1 MTQQASYSRRSISR
15 IATHEDL
22 YVCWGSVGY
31 DDTSQVRD
39 LSPHGLFVLTQLT
52 KPVGAKTNLYFLV
65 EEGQIRVDALVRHVK
80 PGRGLGLEFIAVCDE
95 DRRRLADL
103 LKRVRELVLFSK
115 HRRAEY
121 NQQAPLQ

>member
-1 MTQQASYSRRSISR
+1 MTQQTSCSRRSISR
-15 IATHEDL
+15 VGTPGDV

-39 LSPHGLFVLTQLT
+39 LSPHGLFVLTRKAKT
-52 KPVGAKTNLYFLV
+52 IGAKTSLYFLV
-65 EEGQIRVDALVRHVK
+65 EEGQIRIDALVRHVK

-95 DRRRLADL
+95 DRRRLAGL
-103 LKRVRELVLFSK
+103 LKRVRESVLFSK
-115 HRRAEY
+115 YRKTEY